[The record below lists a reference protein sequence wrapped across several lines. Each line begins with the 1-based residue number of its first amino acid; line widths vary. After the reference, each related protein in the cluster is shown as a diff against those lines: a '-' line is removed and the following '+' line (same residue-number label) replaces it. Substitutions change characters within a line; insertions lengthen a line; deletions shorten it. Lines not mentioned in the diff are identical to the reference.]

1 MKRRASTAMLLAVLA
16 LPAPQG
22 WAGNLFQPERF
33 QSLTSDLRPRRPGDL
48 VTVMVYE
55 SSSASSSTDTTTGRE
70 AGVAVDLTP
79 TGKPLGYAAGAKS
92 SNRMEGR
99 GQTQRAGKVLAQ
111 ITVSIKS
118 IAPNGDLQLAGQQTL
133 EINNERQHI
142 SLEGRVRA
150 QDVSDTNVVLS
161 TRIAD
166 AKIRYLGDGDLSDR
180 QRPAWWQRLLTQFG
194 L

>member
-1 MKRRASTAMLLAVLA
+1 MKRRIALLLPLLAVPA
-16 LPAPQG
+16 LQAS
-22 WAGNLFQPERF
+22 AENLFKPERF
-33 QSLTSDLRPRRPGDL
+33 QPLTSDLRPRRPGDL

-55 SSSASSSTDTTTGRE
+55 ASSASTSTDTTTGRE
-70 AGVAVDLTP
+70 AGVAVELTP
-79 TGKPLGYAAGAKS
+79 TGKPVAYSAGVKS
-92 SNRMEGR
+92 SNRVEGR

-111 ITVSIKS
+111 ITVAIKS
-118 IAPNGDLQLAGQQTL
+118 IAPNGDLHLAGQQTL

-142 SLEGRVRA
+142 ALEGRVRA